1 MQFHQA
7 LRKGVGVGGGWDSN
21 STAKWTHPL
30 DKGPCLTK
38 YRTLPSWISLLHSTH
53 SSIHSSCLSLRH
65 ISWNSNSE
73 WQRRCTRWS
82 QEANARVRYVSDTI
96 PWHPSNTFIPGPVHY
111 GQRWICLTLHIQSGP
126 QKCIH
131 SCSSS
136 AASTLFGCRWW
147 PLRTPTLHPKFKDI
161 SHINFAFV

>member
-1 MQFHQA
+1 MCISNGY
-7 LRKGVGVGGGWDSN
+7 LRRWLLKLAETASIIITRFKVLLGVSNLFLKSQHAIPSSPAEGDGGVGDGWDSN

-82 QEANARVRYVSDTI
+82 QEANARVRYVSDMI
-96 PWHPSNTFIPGPVHY
+96 LWHPSNTFVPRPVHFA
-111 GQRWICLTLHIQSGP
+111 QKRIHLTLHTQ
-126 QKCIH
+126 
-131 SCSSS
+131 
-136 AASTLFGCRWW
+136 
-147 PLRTPTLHPKFKDI
+147 
-161 SHINFAFV
+161 